1 MTLTGRC
8 LISSLALCALTP
20 LCALAGTADPRII
33 LVRTAPFTDRTAAFS
48 NLHIQHESTLVPGLT
63 VARVSDAESV
73 DAALARLRSTPGV
86 LYAEPDRI
94 LTIASRGVTPPVLMT
109 APVALAA
116 PTSNLNTINAP
127 AAWPSYGKGAGVKV
141 AVLDT
146 GLDFAHTGMP
156 TPAASAS
163 FVPGQTADDYNFHGT
178 HCAGTIVGKDS
189 IFGSFSIAPD
199 ATLLVG
205 KVVCDGGWGAL
216 SWLIEGIDWSV
227 AQGAAVISMSLS
239 SDETSQA
246 LADSC
251 QAAFDAGVVLVAAA
265 GNESVN
271 TPRYPAA
278 YPSVIAVGALDAA
291 SSHSTFSN
299 TGPHLSVS
307 APGENIPSAI
317 PIPSSFVSWSAGSK
331 KASQF
336 TGSFGGSVSAQ
347 VIHCGEGSPVEIPT
361 DVAGKIAHIRRSNS
375 LTFAEQF
382 GNAAAAGA
390 AGVVISNNAPD
401 SLIQDSLAPNFL
413 FLPCVLISQ
422 ADGDALLAVTS
433 ESITIGQ
440 GYSGHFFGVLTGTS
454 QATPHVAG
462 VATLLRAAF
471 APAIIEPRA
480 IRFAIEHTATDID
493 APGFDESTGHGLLN
507 AKAAADYF
515 SGRIRCKGDLNTD
528 NQVDDA
534 DFSLFA
540 AAYDDLLSP
549 AGTYTGADLTGDALC
564 DDTDFQQFVQ
574 FYDTLL
580 CP

>member
-1 MTLTGRC
+1 MQGLGRTWL
-8 LISSLALCALTP
+8 LIAVPCAIAAAQP
-20 LCALAGTADPRII
+20 PNTAPT
-33 LVRTAPFTDRTAAFS
+33 RTVLIRVAPFTDRAAALS
-48 NLHIQHESTLVPGLT
+48 NLSIEHESHLVPGLT
-63 VARVSDAESV
+63 IARIGESESL
-73 DAALARLRSTPGV
+73 DAALARLRATPGV
-86 LYAEPDRI
+86 LYAEPDRP
-94 LTIASRGVTPPVLMT
+94 LTIASRDRATPTLLT
-109 APVALAA
+109 APTALAGT
-116 PTSNLNTINAP
+116 PTFNLNMINAP
-127 AAWPSYGKGAGVKV
+127 AAWPSYGKGSGVKV

-163 FVPGQTADDYNFHGT
+163 FVPGQSADDYNFHGT

-189 IFGSFSIAPD
+189 IFGSFSVAPD

-227 AQGAAVISMSLS
+227 TQGASVISMSLS

-265 GNESVN
+265 GNESVS

-278 YPSVIAVGALDAA
+278 YPSVIAVGALNASAA
-291 SSHSTFSN
+291 HSTFSN

-317 PIPSSFVSWSAGSK
+317 PIPTSFVSWSAGSK

-347 VIHCGEGSPVEIPT
+347 VVHCGEGSPPEIPSGVT
-361 DVAGKIAHIRRSNS
+361 GKIAHIRRSNT

-390 AGVVISNNAPD
+390 VGVVISNNTAD
-401 SLIQDSLAPNFL
+401 ALIQDSLAPNFL

-422 ADGDALLAVTS
+422 ADGNALLSVTT
-433 ESITIGQ
+433 ETITIGQ

-471 APAIIEPRA
+471 APAVIEPSA

-515 SGRIRCKGDLNTD
+515 NGRIRCRGDLNLD
-528 NQVDDA
+528 DQVDDI
-534 DFSLFA
+534 DFSLFTS
-540 AAYDDLLSP
+540 AYDDLISP
-549 AGTYTGADLTGDALC
+549 AGTYTGADLTGDGLC
-564 DDTDFQQFVQ
+564 DDADFQQFVQ
-574 FYDTLL
+574 SYDTLL

>member
-1 MTLTGRC
+1 MHGLGRMWLFLTLP
-8 LISSLALCALTP
+8 CAFAAAQPVPATP
-20 LCALAGTADPRII
+20 PRTI
-33 LVRTAPFTDRTAAFS
+33 LVRVAPFIDRAAAFS
-48 NLHIQHESTLVPGLT
+48 NLTIEHESRLVPGLT
-63 VARVSDAESV
+63 IARVHDTESL
-73 DAALARLRSTPGV
+73 DAALARLRAVPGV

-94 LTIASRGVTPPVLMT
+94 LTVASRDPAPPALQP
-109 APVALAA
+109 APSTLAA
-116 PTSNLNTINAP
+116 TPTFNLNMINAP
-127 AAWPSYGKGAGVKV
+127 AAWPSYGKGSGIKV

-156 TPAASAS
+156 TAAASAS

-178 HCAGTIVGKDS
+178 HCAGIIVGKDS
-189 IFGSFSIAPD
+189 IFGSFSVAPD

-227 AQGAAVISMSLS
+227 AQGASVISMSLS
-239 SDETSQA
+239 TDENSQA

-251 QAAFDAGVVLVAAA
+251 LAAFDAGVVLVAAA
-265 GNESVN
+265 GNQSVN
-271 TPRYPAA
+271 TPHYPAA
-278 YPSVIAVGALDAA
+278 YPSVLGVASVNAAAV
-291 SSHSTFSN
+291 HSTFSN

-317 PIPSSFVSWSAGSK
+317 PIATSFVSWSAGSK

-347 VIHCGEGSPVEIPT
+347 VVHCGEGLPAQIPRE
-361 DVAGKIAHIRRSNS
+361 VWGKIAHIRRSNS

-382 GNAAAAGA
+382 DNATIMGA
-390 AGVVISNNAPD
+390 IGVVISNNAPS
-401 SLIQDSLAPNFL
+401 SLIQDSLAPFFL
-413 FLPCVLISQ
+413 PVPCVLISQ
-422 ADGDALLAVTS
+422 ADGDALLTVTT

-471 APAIIEPRA
+471 APAVIEPRA

-515 SGRIRCKGDLNTD
+515 NGRIRCKGDLNND

-540 AAYDDLLSP
+540 VAHDDLLSP
-549 AGTYTGADLTGDALC
+549 AGTYTGADLTGDAVC
-564 DDTDFQQFVQ
+564 DDIDFQQFIQ
-574 FYDTLL
+574 FYDTLV